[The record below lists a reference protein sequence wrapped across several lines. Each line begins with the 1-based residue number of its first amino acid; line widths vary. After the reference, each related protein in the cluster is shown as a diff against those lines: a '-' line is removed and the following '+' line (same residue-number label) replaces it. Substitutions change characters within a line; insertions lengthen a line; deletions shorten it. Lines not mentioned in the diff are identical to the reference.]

1 MSTSN
6 GPYANTTISSG
17 NTGLLETTLTASLK
31 TGIDALNIGGGVTA
45 NVEVFNGEIPGP
57 TFDLKVGDTVV
68 VRLINNLPY
77 EMGIHWHGIELE
89 NYSDGTEVTQNGAA
103 PAVVQTLG
111 NGVQAGG
118 TFLYKFKVT
127 RPGIFWYHPHHGNSI
142 NRVFRGL
149 YGMIIV
155 TDPPEAGIVGSVLPA
170 AADTMQ
176 LVLSDIT
183 VCKTPGSND
192 AQLFDFSALP
202 VADRP
207 EWLSGTTTKPAPT
220 PRDLC
225 EIAPTGSARDDDG
238 ALMAVSYGNH
248 DVPSI
253 MRPQRM
259 IEGQTVLTNGV
270 NVEHRFGT
278 PASPRAFPVAP
289 VPRSVRSGQNLRLQI
304 VNCAHLRYFRLL
316 LTTEAG
322 ANVNLM
328 RIGGEAGLL
337 DAATLEGGN
346 IGTVNTQY
354 SSGEIV
360 LPPGTRADVV
370 ASIPGGLPMNSR
382 LTLWTRDYQWTGN
395 GFAILPTVPVAHF
408 EVTGTEP
415 PHALTAGTLLRSAA
429 GMPPVDDL
437 TAVAA
442 VNPLNPA
449 PKIGNASKDI
459 QLKPVGGTGPNF
471 DSAPG
476 KDLMMDPI
484 TMHSYARYTDAP
496 HITSSRFAEAGQVLE
511 LTLTNT
517 TASHHPFHLH
527 GFSFQPID
535 MRPTGGAANAWPR
548 HEFRDTIDLFPGHTL
563 TMRVPLID
571 RNLADNATPGGMFG
585 RWLFHCHLFFHH
597 ARGMVSELVVTDNA
611 KGEKPNVNVGGSWEY
626 KPVGWIATRK
636 GTFFHRDGLAITLTA
651 SIGTVTPGPGGTWSW
666 SYTTLAAD
674 PQYQYVYITATD
686 TNSKKDMAVFK
697 LQTGGP
703 SNTAWD
709 VGDPHILTT
718 DGTRYDFQAAGEF
731 ILLRDREG
739 MEIQVRQTPALTAQP
754 IADDYTG
761 LTECVS
767 LNTAVAARVGP
778 YRISY
783 QPGRDDERL
792 MLFVNGEPAELPKTG
807 LDVGEHRV
815 STFEAGGQ
823 TGLRV
828 DYAHGPVL
836 MVTPQFWSTYG
847 LWYLD
852 INITNTNADEGLMG
866 SIANGSW
873 LPALPD
879 GSTVGPKPASAHDRY
894 VALYRTFADAWRLT
908 DVTTL
913 FVYFQG
919 KSTKSYTDRDWPSE
933 KLPCSLKQG
942 FPKPTTPILE
952 NIPIEKARRICKGVT
967 EKDLHANC
975 VFDVVT
981 TGDETLAKGY
991 LVAQDLRR
999 RSTAVQIVGD
1009 KPQTR
1014 LREPLTVTAIVLPIS
1029 SGGSTPTGSVTF
1041 VIDGA
1046 PMKEAT
1052 KLDKHGRA
1060 KMILAHLK
1068 VGAHQI
1074 RADYT
1079 PGGQDNHYYSS
1090 SSPNLLHAV
1099 TKGRGSTGGRDS
1111 DDDDRDRKKK
1121 DRGHKKDRDRKKKD
1135 RGHKKDRDRKKKK

>member
-1 MSTSN
+1 MSTLN
-6 GPYANTTISSG
+6 GPYANTIITSG

-31 TGIDALNIGGGVTA
+31 TGVDALNMGGGITA

-57 TFDLKVGDTVV
+57 TLDLKVGDTVV

-89 NYSDGTEVTQNGAA
+89 NYSDGTEVTQNEAA

-155 TDPPEAGIVGSVLPA
+155 TDPLEASIVGSVLPA

-202 VADRP
+202 VLDRP
-207 EWLSGTTTKPAPT
+207 EWLSGTTTKPGPT

-238 ALMAVSYGNH
+238 AFMAVSYGNH
-248 DVPSI
+248 DVPSLL
-253 MRPQRM
+253 RPQRM
-259 IEGQTVLTNGV
+259 VEGQTVLTNGL
-270 NVEHRFGT
+270 NVEPRFGT

-289 VPRSVRSGQNLRLQI
+289 VPRPVRSGQNLRLQI

-316 LTTEAG
+316 LTTQAG
-322 ANVNLM
+322 ANVDLV

-337 DAATLEGGN
+337 NAATLEGGN

-354 SSGEIV
+354 NNGEIV
-360 LPPGTRADVV
+360 LPPGARADVV

-415 PHALTAGTLLRSAA
+415 PHALSAGTLLRSAA

-437 TAVAA
+437 TAVAT

-449 PKIGNASKDI
+449 PKTGNASKDI
-459 QLKPVGGTGPNF
+459 QLIAVAGVGANF
-471 DSAPG
+471 ENAPG
-476 KDLMMDPI
+476 MDLMMDPM
-484 TMHSYARYTDAP
+484 TMMPYVRYTDAP
-496 HITSSRFAEAGQVLE
+496 NITSSRFAEGGQVLE
-511 LTLTNT
+511 LTIRNT

-535 MRPTGGAANAWPR
+535 LRLTGAAMGNVWPLR
-548 HEFRDTIDLFPGHTL
+548 EFRDTIDLFPGHTL
-563 TMRVPLID
+563 TIRVPLID
-571 RNLADNATPGGMFG
+571 RNLADDLPGGGGMFG
-585 RWLFHCHLFFHH
+585 RWLIHCHLFFHH
-597 ARGMVSELVVTDNA
+597 ARGMVGELVVTDSA
-611 KGEKPNVNVGGSWEY
+611 KNEKPNVNVGGSWAY
-626 KPVGWIATRK
+626 APVGGIARRK
-636 GTFFHRDGLAITLTA
+636 GTFFHRDGLPITLTP
-651 SIGTVTPGPGGTWSW
+651 SIPGSTVTPGPGGTWNW
-666 SYTTLAAD
+666 SYTTSAAD
-674 PQYQYVYITATD
+674 PLYQYVYITATD
-686 TNSKKDMAVFK
+686 TNLKKDVAVFK
-697 LQTGGP
+697 LQTGGL

-709 VGDPHILTT
+709 VGDPHILTV

-731 ILLRDREG
+731 VLLRDRDG

-783 QPGRDDERL
+783 QPGRDEGQL
-792 MLFVNGEPAELPKTG
+792 MLFVNGEPAGLPKTG
-807 LDVGEHRV
+807 LDLGEHRV

-836 MVTPQFWSTYG
+836 MVTPRFWSPYG

-852 INITNTNADEGLMG
+852 INIANSNADEGLMG
-866 SIANGSW
+866 SIPKGSW
-873 LPALPD
+873 LPALLD

-908 DVTTL
+908 DITSL
-913 FVYFQG
+913 FVYFKGQ
-919 KSTKSYTDRDWPSE
+919 STKSYTDRDWPSE
-933 KLPCSLKQG
+933 KLPCSLKPG
-942 FPKPTTPILE
+942 FPQPANPIRK
-952 NIPIEKARRICKGVT
+952 NIPLRKAKAICKDVT
-967 EKDLHANC
+967 LKDLNAAC
-975 VFDVVT
+975 VFDVAT
-981 TGDETLAKGY
+981 TGDKNFAQGY
-991 LVAQDLRR
+991 LIAQDLQL

-1014 LREPLTVTAIVLPIS
+1014 PGESLTITAIVLPLS
-1029 SGGSTPTGSVTF
+1029 YDSPKPKGTVRFLVDGMPVGKPVRLDKQGRASFKTKRLKRGDHMLRAVYSGGGRH
-1041 VIDGA
+1041 
-1046 PMKEAT
+1046 
-1052 KLDKHGRA
+1052 KHHA
-1060 KMILAHLK
+1060 
-1068 VGAHQI
+1068 
-1074 RADYT
+1074 
-1079 PGGQDNHYYSS
+1079 S
-1090 SSPNLLHAV
+1090 SSPNLLHTV
-1099 TKGRGSTGGRDS
+1099 GEKTETPQDPHVPEPHGP
-1111 DDDDRDRKKK
+1111 
-1121 DRGHKKDRDRKKKD
+1121 HM
-1135 RGHKKDRDRKKKK
+1135 